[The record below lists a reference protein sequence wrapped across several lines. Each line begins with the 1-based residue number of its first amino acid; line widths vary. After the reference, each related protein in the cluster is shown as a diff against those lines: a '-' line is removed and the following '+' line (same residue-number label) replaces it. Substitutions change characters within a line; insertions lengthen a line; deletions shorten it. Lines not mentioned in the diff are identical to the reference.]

1 MKRILVFG
9 LSGQVGQALL
19 PLLLDSAYQTTAL
32 SRQTQVN
39 QDKVTW
45 HQAGFE
51 NFVLNDVDY
60 DAVISLGP
68 LDAFSDWLAASNI
81 RVNKIV
87 ALSSTSLVTK
97 KDSPDPK
104 EQMLS
109 RSLQTSESSISSFA
123 NTIQAGLILLRP
135 TLMYG
140 FGRDQS
146 VSRWLAMAK
155 RFNVVL
161 LPKDAA
167 GLRQPVHL
175 YDVASAIMAAL
186 KMTMSN
192 REICIF
198 DLPGAEKIGFDQMLL
213 RALQVHAPKTR
224 VLRIPNGL
232 LRGLVFLA
240 QPLGVASGLGPG
252 FFARLQQDW
261 LFDPAPAELALGYR
275 PRPFSP

>member
-1 MKRILVFG
+1 MRRILVFG

-19 PLLLDSAYQTTAL
+19 PLLLDAAYETTAL
-32 SRQTQVN
+32 SRQAKVN
-39 QDKVTW
+39 QDTITW
-45 HQAGFE
+45 QQSGFE
-51 NFVLNDVDY
+51 NFVLNDVNY

-68 LDAFSDWLAASNI
+68 LDAFADWLATSNI
-81 RVNKIV
+81 RVNKII

-123 NTIQAGLILLRP
+123 NAIQASLILLRP

-155 RFNVVL
+155 RFNLVL
-161 LPKDAA
+161 LPKHAT

-175 YDVASAIMAAL
+175 NDVADAIMAAL

-192 REICIF
+192 CEMYIF
-198 DLPGAEKIGFDQMLL
+198 DLPGGEKIGFDQMLL
-213 RALQVHAPKTR
+213 RTLRVHAPQTR

-240 QPLGVASGLGPG
+240 RPLGMGSGLGSG

-261 LFDPAPAELALGYR
+261 LFDLGPAEQALGYR